1 MRTNRIIP
9 VLIAVAILA
18 VAAAAQTTPPAQA
31 PVNKPV
37 DTAKLFT
44 EIAGSYAY
52 TRETQD
58 MVIKFWVEGGKL
70 YGAPEGQ
77 ENDFAEVVLMDAEKL
92 LFEATPQGGQ
102 LFQIEFSRGE
112 SGKFEKSILRTQGIE
127 VAGVK
132 IK

>member
-1 MRTNRIIP
+1 MRTNRIVP
-9 VLIAVAILA
+9 VLIAIVVLA
-18 VAAAAQTTPPAQA
+18 STALAQTAPPAQA
-31 PVNKPV
+31 QEKKPV
-37 DTAKLFT
+37 DTAKLFAK
-44 EIAGSYAY
+44 IAGSYAY
-52 TRETQD
+52 NYQTQD
-58 MVIKFWVEGGKL
+58 MVIKFWIENGKL

-77 ENDFAEVVLMDAEKL
+77 ESDFAEVVLMDTEKL
-92 LFEATPQGGQ
+92 LFEATPQSGE